1 MRVRQRGS
9 RGSRITFKLGRFA
22 AVAGKLLEDRVVREL
37 VGDLWFAY
45 VRRF

>member
-1 MRVRQRGS
+1 MRVKRRGS
-9 RGSRITFKLGRFA
+9 RGSRITSKFGRFA
-22 AVAGKLLEDRVVREL
+22 AVAGKLLEDRVAREL